1 MENKI
6 IVMKQIKPQNI
17 FLFLFF
23 AIIGFMCM
31 VPFISVVI
39 ASFKNTEDL
48 FRGGFNMSFLNENL
62 TLSNYVHI
70 FTGEHQ
76 YFTWYINSMIITV
89 IQVTITLLLSASVAY
104 GFSMYDFK
112 FKNIL
117 FMLVLIQMMI
127 PFEIIMIP
135 LYQTILT
142 IGLLDTYMGIILP
155 SIVSPFL
162 IIFFR
167 QYLSGIP
174 RDYLDAARIDGCNEY
189 SIFIMIFLPIMKP
202 AVVAMGIFAAIG
214 AWNNFLWPLIVL
226 HTSSKFTLPIGL
238 ASLVGPYG
246 DNFKLLIAGAAFAIM
261 PILILFIIF
270 RKSFTEAMMVGGI
283 KG

>member
-202 AVVAMGIFAAIG
+202 AVVAMGIFTAIG

-270 RKSFTEAMMVGGI
+270 RKSFTEAMMAGGI

>member
-202 AVVAMGIFAAIG
+202 AVVAMGIFTAIG